1 MDWAARSRLAP
12 FVGLARTIRKHAAGI
27 LAYLDTRMTNGTV
40 EGINSKLR
48 VSARRACHGFH
59 SHGPLI
65 SMLYLCC
72 GGIELAP
79 PLTTRL

>member
-1 MDWAARSRLAP
+1 MIRVRHQPGIPCVSNAAS
-12 FVGLARTIRKHAAGI
+12 K
-27 LAYLDTRMTNGTV
+27 NGPV
-40 EGINSKLR
+40 EGIDNKLR
-48 VSARRACHGFH
+48 VITRRAYGFH

-79 PLTTRL
+79 PPLPMNSRRLCFLLFLP